1 MYTVFYFTQEQPK
14 KKYWKGG
21 QVRVIIKV
29 QNNSSLTTAT
39 SSEQRDGDVMSPL
52 LKSEVYTPAFAFF
65 PFPWVPF
72 ELIFKSRKF
81 KWAEV
86 KLYLISLSETLS

>member
-39 SSEQRDGDVMSPL
+39 SSEQRDGTVMSPL
-52 LKSEVYTPAFAFF
+52 LKT
-65 PFPWVPF
+65 
-72 ELIFKSRKF
+72 
-81 KWAEV
+81 
-86 KLYLISLSETLS
+86 